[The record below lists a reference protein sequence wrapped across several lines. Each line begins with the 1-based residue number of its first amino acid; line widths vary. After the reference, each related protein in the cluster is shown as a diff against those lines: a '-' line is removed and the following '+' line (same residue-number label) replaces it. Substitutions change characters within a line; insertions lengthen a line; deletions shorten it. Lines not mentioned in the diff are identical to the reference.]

1 MRWLVGQAVKT
12 LASHAENMGSIPVRV
27 TKTKG
32 HPLRV
37 SFLFCCDS
45 VGIEPS
51 TNASRVCVL
60 WVRNIAPSSPL
71 ESLQD
76 GANSRTKSRRLDAR
90 EIFYHQKKRSRTV
103 VLLFLFLLATR
114 MRNLTRRQTSLGS
127 HTPRRVRSEA
137 ARECKKTTECCFPS
151 SVTEP
156 Q

>member
-51 TNASRVCVL
+51 TNASRVFVL
-60 WVRNIAPSSPL
+60 WVRNIAPSSPP

-90 EIFYHQKKRSRTV
+90 EIFRHQPSEERLVLFYHAPEIPVLVCRSH
-103 VLLFLFLLATR
+103 FLSSIRSATYNSSLHLLAWQYTASCMHLIVSFR
-114 MRNLTRRQTSLGS
+114 
-127 HTPRRVRSEA
+127 
-137 ARECKKTTECCFPS
+137 
-151 SVTEP
+151 
-156 Q
+156 